1 MEKTP
6 EKEYSRKV
14 RQAAAALVVVLTVVS
29 LIPPQSFGGVEL
41 RRANILSDLVV
52 YDDTPAEAPSAV
64 LFDEEEFRIDLA
76 EVVERIEAETAPPRV
91 QTLYEWCA
99 APDNTPRRP
108 IRPDTTLPKR
118 IVPIE
123 EFDTARRDGMQAFYD
138 TLLTAR
144 RPVRIAVLGDSFIEG
159 DILTADLRERLQER
173 YGGGG
178 TGFAPMASPLTAFR
192 RTVKTTAK
200 GWNAHNIMQRK
211 KTPETL
217 RDKFYVSG
225 WVCQPAPGASTR
237 WETTDY
243 RRGPETS
250 TCGRIFFLSPRDS
263 RLEVT
268 INDTL
273 HQEFAVEGAA
283 AVRQIAVT
291 APDIR
296 SLGFRVVS
304 GAESFVGY
312 GAMLEGRGV
321 TVDNYSIRSNN
332 GQAMFWTNPSVN
344 AQIDAMLNYD
354 LVILQYGLNIMQP
367 GVTNYAR
374 YAEQIEKMV
383 AYVRRCFPSAA
394 VLVMGVSERST
405 RGEQGFAPMD
415 ALPHMLRWQREAAQR
430 TGAAFWNTCEAM
442 RARGGMERF
451 VANGWAGKDYTHI
464 NYAGGRQ
471 VALALFDA
479 LHDCARQQAE
489 TPAVREAAANVVD
502 AAKLDAL
509 HRCLTPAIAPLPLN
523 PPLQ

>member
-1 MEKTP
+1 
-6 EKEYSRKV
+6 
-14 RQAAAALVVVLTVVS
+14 
-29 LIPPQSFGGVEL
+29 
-41 RRANILSDLVV
+41 
-52 YDDTPAEAPSAV
+52 
-64 LFDEEEFRIDLA
+64 
-76 EVVERIEAETAPPRV
+76 
-91 QTLYEWCA
+91 
-99 APDNTPRRP
+99 
-108 IRPDTTLPKR
+108 
-118 IVPIE
+118 
-123 EFDTARRDGMQAFYD
+123 
-138 TLLTAR
+138 
-144 RPVRIAVLGDSFIEG
+144 
-159 DILTADLRERLQER
+159 
-173 YGGGG
+173 
-178 TGFAPMASPLTAFR
+178 MASPLTAFR
-192 RTVKTTAK
+192 RTVKTQSK
-200 GWNAHNIMQRK
+200 GWTAYNIMQRK
-211 KTPETL
+211 NAPQPL
-217 RDKFYVSG
+217 RDNFYVSG
-225 WVCQPAPGASTR
+225 WVCAPQPGASTR
-237 WETTDY
+237 WECTDF
-243 RRGPETS
+243 RERLDSCTGARILFRSPHDAET
-250 TCGRIFFLSPRDS
+250 
-263 RLEVT
+263 EVT
-268 INDTL
+268 VNDTL
-273 HQEFAVEGAA
+273 TRRFAIEGDE
-283 AVRQIAVT
+283 AVRQIFVA
-291 APDIR
+291 APQIR
-296 SLGFRVVS
+296 SLAFRVLS
-304 GAESFVGY
+304 GTEGFVGY
-312 GAMLEGRGV
+312 GARFEGTGV
-321 TVDNYSIRSNN
+321 EVDNYSVRSNN

-509 HRCLTPAIAPLPLN
+509 HRCLAPAIAPLPLN

>member
-1 MEKTP
+1 MKSEDYTHR
-6 EKEYSRKV
+6 SWIG
-14 RQAAAALVVVLTVVS
+14 ALALIAVLTGLS
-29 LIPPQSFGGVEL
+29 LIPPQRIGGVEL
-41 RRANILSDLVV
+41 RRANILSELIAFDDASTAAESEPALYDEAEFEV
-52 YDDTPAEAPSAV
+52 YLTRVA
-64 LFDEEEFRIDLA
+64 
-76 EVVERIEAETAPPRV
+76 ERIVADTAPRR
-91 QTLYEWCA
+91 
-99 APDNTPRRP
+99 APVRYDWTIGRP
-108 IRPDTTLPKR
+108 PGCRAGRRPDTVRCGTD
-118 IVPIE
+118 IVPVE
-123 EFDTARRDGMQAFYD
+123 DFDTTAYGAFRRFCD
-138 TLLTAR
+138 TLLGAQ
-144 RPVRIAVLGDSFIEG
+144 RPVRIAVLGDSFVEG
-159 DILTADLRERLQER
+159 DILTADLRERLQSV

-192 RTVKTTAK
+192 RTVKTQSK
-200 GWNAHNIMQRK
+200 GWTAYNIMQRK
-211 KTPETL
+211 NAPQPL
-217 RDKFYVSG
+217 RDNFYVSG
-225 WVCQPAPGASTR
+225 WVCAPQPGASTR
-237 WETTDY
+237 WECTDF
-243 RRGPETS
+243 RERLDSCTGARILFRSPHDAET
-250 TCGRIFFLSPRDS
+250 
-263 RLEVT
+263 EVT
-268 INDTL
+268 VNDTL
-273 HQEFAVEGAA
+273 TRRFAIEGDE
-283 AVRQIAVT
+283 AVRQIFVA
-291 APDIR
+291 APQIR
-296 SLGFRVVS
+296 SLAFRVLS
-304 GAESFVGY
+304 GTEGFVGY
-312 GAMLEGRGV
+312 GARFEGTGV
-321 TVDNYSIRSNN
+321 EVDNYSVRSNN